1 MVGVLLERFAIS
13 HSLSRQDGL
22 SILLFTIILSSYLWV
37 SKHSGEN
44 AGSDWSVI
52 PRISPLNYRELDTL
66 LPLSSFCTF
75 SVFKVCIDKKGK
87 TWMSLIF
94 YIQTP

>member
-44 AGSDWSVI
+44 AGDMI
-52 PRISPLNYRELDTL
+52 P
-66 LPLSSFCTF
+66 
-75 SVFKVCIDKKGK
+75 K
-87 TWMSLIF
+87 
-94 YIQTP
+94 